1 MVELFNIDDF
11 RLLGWWSTTRS
22 TVPRVIGWCTVN
34 LYAILPAVLSFL
46 VQGVM
51 RSRVFIQAFQQ
62 KVVAVCQVAKLCTFF
77 LELMLAFHLVV
88 FYKVKNS
95 DDLRCKT

>member
-1 MVELFNIDDF
+1 MVKLFNIDDF
-11 RLLGWWSTTRS
+11 RLLGWWSMARPTI
-22 TVPRVIGWCTVN
+22 PRVRGWCTVN

-51 RSRVFIQAFQQ
+51 RSRVFIQVFQQ
-62 KVVAVCQVAKLCTFF
+62 KVVAACQVAKLGTFF
-77 LELMLAFHLVV
+77 LELMLAFHLMV
-88 FYKVKNS
+88 FYKVQNG